1 MNNMQD
7 NNALYMTKLNLYE
20 APESI
25 FIELRS
31 SQLLMLSAGAQ
42 DVTFS
47 EAKSFENFFGE

>member
-1 MNNMQD
+1 MQD
-7 NNALYMTKLNLYE
+7 NNALYMTILNLYE

-42 DVTFS
+42 DVTMS
-47 EAKSFENFFGE
+47 EPKSFENLFGA